1 MIIVSTG
8 AMLLLVAFIVLQIT
22 RGSRFLPNFQDD
34 HNYLLIYT
42 GMSIIPPG
50 FLVHRPTGFHLLS
63 SRVRQCYIRSID
75 GVLTGDGDADDDV
88 GSV

>member
-8 AMLLLVAFIVLQIT
+8 AMLLLVAFIVLQ
-22 RGSRFLPNFQDD
+22 GSRFLPNFQDD
-34 HNYLLIYT
+34 HNYLLIYSV
-42 GMSIIPPG
+42 MSIIPPG

-63 SRVRQCYIRSID
+63 SRVRQCYLRSID

-88 GSV
+88 GGV